1 MNLFFDIIHH
11 AFDLLLDSAV
21 YVLFGILI
29 GGLLKVFLNPSMIAH
44 HLGNGRVSSVLK
56 AALLGVPMPLCSCGV
71 LPAAASLK
79 RQGASNGATTAF
91 LISTP
96 ESGVDSI
103 AISYALLD
111 PAMTIARPLAGV
123 AAAVTAGVAENLSS
137 KPGTDPAPS
146 SPDLTCPVDSCCDG
160 IDCPPDTHAKHHTW
174 SQKLL
179 SGLRYAFGQLWAD
192 LAGWFMVGLLLA
204 GVITALVP
212 PDFMTTYLGGG
223 ISSMLLMLVVGI
235 PIYICATSS
244 TPVAAALIL
253 QGVSPGAALVFL
265 IAGPATNITSL
276 TVVLK
281 ILGKRATAIYL
292 GTIAVAAVLS
302 GLALDAVYSGL
313 NLSPKATIGTAAELV
328 PDWAKLAG
336 AVILLALSVKPL
348 ARQARALF
356 HKKEALHNHDHGD
369 ICESN
374 PNKPLSGCSG
384 ST

>member
-1 MNLFFDIIHH
+1 MNLFFEIIHH

-21 YVLFGILI
+21 YVLFGILV
-29 GGLLKVFLNPSMIAH
+29 GGLLKVFLNPSMVAH
-44 HLGNGRVSSVLK
+44 HLGTGRISSVLK

-79 RQGASNGATTAF
+79 RQGANNGATTAF
-91 LISTP
+91 MISTP

-111 PAMTIARPLAGV
+111 PVMTIARPLAGV
-123 AAAVTAGVAENLSS
+123 AAAVTAGVAENLASR
-137 KPGTDPAPS
+137 PGANPTP

-160 IDCPPDTHAKHHTW
+160 IDCPPEAHAKHHSW

-179 SGLRYAFGQLWAD
+179 AGLRFAFGPLWAD

-204 GVITALVP
+204 GIITALVP
-212 PDFMTTYLGGG
+212 PDVMTTYLGGG
-223 ISSMLLMLVVGI
+223 ISSMLLMLVIGV
-235 PIYICATSS
+235 PMYICATSS

-292 GTIAVAAVLS
+292 GTIAIAAVLS

-313 NLSPKATIGTAAELV
+313 ALSPKATIGTAAELV

-336 AVILLALSVKPL
+336 AVLLLAMSIKPL
-348 ARQARALF
+348 GRQVRALF
-356 HKKEALHNHDHGD
+356 SKKEGSHNHDHGGL
-369 ICESN
+369 CEPN
-374 PNKPLSGCSG
+374 PDKLSGGCSG
-384 ST
+384 PT

>member
-1 MNLFFDIIHH
+1 MNILFEIIQH

-21 YVLFGILI
+21 YVLFGILV
-29 GGLLKVFLNPSMIAH
+29 GGLLKVFLNPSMVAH
-44 HLGNGRVSSVLK
+44 HLGNGRVASVLK

-79 RQGASNGATTAF
+79 RQGANNGATAAF

-103 AISYALLD
+103 AVSYALLD
-111 PAMTIARPLAGV
+111 PVMTVARPLAGV
-123 AAAVTAGVAENLSS
+123 VAAVTAGVAENMAAN
-137 KPGTDPAPS
+137 PATHAAP
-146 SPDLTCPVDSCCDG
+146 SPDLSCPVDGCCDG
-160 IDCPPDTHAKHHTW
+160 IDCPPESHAKHHSW

-179 SGLRYAFGQLWAD
+179 SGLRYAFGPLWAD
-192 LAGWFMVGLLLA
+192 LAGWFLVGLLLA

-212 PDFMTTYLGGG
+212 ENVMTTYLGGG
-223 ISSMLLMLVVGI
+223 ITSMLLMLVVGI

-265 IAGPATNITSL
+265 LAGPATNITSL

-292 GTIAVAAVLS
+292 STIAITAVLS
-302 GLALDAVYSGL
+302 GLALDAIYSGL
-313 NLSPKATIGTAAELV
+313 DLSATATIGTAAELV
-328 PDWAKLAG
+328 PEWAKLAG
-336 AVILLALSVKPL
+336 AVILLAMSIKPL
-348 ARQARALF
+348 GRKMSALLR
-356 HKKEALHNHDHGD
+356 KKKSIHDHGHGD
-369 ICESN
+369 LCKSE
-374 PNKPLSGCSG
+374 PNKSNDGCSG